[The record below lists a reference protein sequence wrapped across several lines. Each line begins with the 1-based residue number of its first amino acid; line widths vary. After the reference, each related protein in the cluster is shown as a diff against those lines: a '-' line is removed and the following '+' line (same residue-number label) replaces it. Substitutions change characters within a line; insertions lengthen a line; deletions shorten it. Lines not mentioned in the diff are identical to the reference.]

1 MPEFDFHARYGL
13 FTYSQCDGLDAFDVV
28 DHFSSLAAECII
40 GRERHADEG
49 THLHC
54 FVDFGRKRR
63 FRRHVFADVGRFHPN
78 IQPSRGTPGTAYD
91 YAIKDGDVVGG
102 GLERPDDGGT
112 SGRRSNVPTDNTMAT
127 LVSIEDEHA
136 FWDAVREMA
145 PGLLLR
151 NHPSLESYAKRRF
164 APRIQQYCHPQQL
177 VFRLEGVPELDSWR
191 EDNLLHVDG
200 SDGRSEAM
208 RYKDADYAIFDDMQL
223 KYVPQ
228 FKNWLGCQANFQV
241 KVLYKDPV
249 LIEWGKPC
257 IWLSNDDPRHEAH
270 LTDTDIRWLEG
281 NCTFIHLTEP
291 IVHANTE

>member
-1 MPEFDFHARYGL
+1 MYLYVTGCPRPWVYNITFHPGTFGLMPTFDFHARYGL

-28 DHFSSLAAECII
+28 DHFSSLGAECII

-102 GLERPDDGGT
+102 GLERPVDSGET
-112 SGRRSNVPTDNTMAT
+112 GRRSNVPSDNTMAT
-127 LVSIEDEHA
+127 LVSIEDERT
-136 FWDAVREMA
+136 FWETVRELA

-164 APRIQQYCHPQQL
+164 APRLQQYCHPQQL
-177 VFRLEGVPELDSWR
+177 VFRTEGIPELDRWR
-191 EDNLLHVDG
+191 EDNLRVSG
-200 SDGRSEAM
+200 ESSGR
-208 RYKDADYAIFDDMQL
+208 RL
-223 KYVPQ
+223 V
-228 FKNWLGCQANFQV
+228 
-241 KVLYKDPV
+241 
-249 LIEWGKPC
+249 
-257 IWLSNDDPRHEAH
+257 
-270 LTDTDIRWLEG
+270 
-281 NCTFIHLTEP
+281 
-291 IVHANTE
+291 